1 MKKLFGT
8 DGIRGLTWEY
18 PFTVDFLKKIGYA
31 ASYIIGHSPLCPK
44 EDRTVLIGMDSR
56 ESGEIIKKALAEGI
70 NANGFKV
77 IDLGITTTPAVSYL
91 VKREKAN
98 FGIVIS
104 ASHNPPEFNG
114 IKFFSSE
121 GLKLTDDAERRIER
135 LLLGPE
141 KMDIKPLEVNIEKI
155 DYSRDYIDFVKG
167 TLPKDFNLN
176 GCKIV
181 LDCANGAAFKIAP
194 TIFRELG
201 ADIKVISDAPDGK
214 NINLNCGALHNQGML
229 KETASFGAFCG
240 ISFDG
245 DADRCIFS
253 DEQGNM
259 LDGDDLVS
267 IAAPYMLERGRLTN
281 NKVVL
286 TFMSNCGLIKYFN
299 QEGVEVKQVAVGDKN
314 VTEAMEKEDLKIGG
328 ETSGHIILRE
338 FAPTGDGILTALQIV
353 AMVRDTGKSF
363 SYFKKHWNRY
373 PQFIVSHRV
382 EYKTPFDEIEGFN
395 SKIKEMEAKLAGN
408 GRIFIRYS
416 GTEPLLRLL
425 VEGESKDFVKEIADT
440 IMEHY
445 KKYGGKFDEKRKIRN

>member
-1 MKKLFGT
+1 MGKLFGT

-44 EDRTVLIGMDSR
+44 DDRTVVIGMDSR

-70 NANGFKV
+70 SANGFKI

-121 GLKLTDDAERRIER
+121 GLKLTDDAERRIEEM
-135 LLLGPE
+135 LLGGE
-141 KMDIKPLEVNIEKI
+141 EIKIESSHVNIEKI
-155 DYSRDYIDFVKG
+155 DYSRDYIDFVKS
-167 TLPKDFNLN
+167 TLPKDFNLK
-176 GCKIV
+176 GKKIV
-181 LDCANGAAFKIAP
+181 LDCANGAAFSIAP

-201 ADIKVISDAPDGK
+201 AEIKVIGNTPDGK
-214 NINLNCGALHNQGML
+214 NINMGFGALHNQKML
-229 KETASFGAFCG
+229 KETVGFGAFCG

-253 DEQGNM
+253 DELGNV
-259 LDGDDLVS
+259 LDGDDLIS

-281 NKVVL
+281 KKVVL
-286 TFMSNCGLIKYFN
+286 TFMTNCGLIKYFN
-299 QEGVEVKQVAVGDKN
+299 KEGVEVQQVAVGDKN

-353 AMVRDTGKSF
+353 AMVQDTGKSF

-382 EYKTPFDEIEGFN
+382 EYKIPFDEIAGFN
-395 SKIKEMEAKLAGN
+395 AKIKEMEEKLAGN

-425 VEGESKDFVKEIADT
+425 VEGESEDFVKEIADT